1 MRNKFD
7 KQLETLHVELIK
19 MALSVRTQSPVR

>member
-19 MALSVRTQSPVR
+19 WELSVRTQSPVR